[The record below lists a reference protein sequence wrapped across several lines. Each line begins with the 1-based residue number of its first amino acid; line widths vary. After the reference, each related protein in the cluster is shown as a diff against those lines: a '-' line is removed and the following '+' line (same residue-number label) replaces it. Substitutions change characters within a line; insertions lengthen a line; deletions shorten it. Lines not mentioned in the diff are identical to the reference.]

1 MRGVATPA
9 ANLALE
15 VLIAVPSDVPLRRS
29 PFRYRAHEPAL
40 NRGRAQGRADEAYH
54 WPMRPLARGL
64 LLAAVLISAG
74 ACSTSSH
81 VLIGTARPPIS
92 PESVRVYYRPPPRYE
107 EIATIQA
114 SSQGS
119 MALTSQQ
126 NMDKAIAR
134 LKAEAAK
141 LGANGVL
148 LQGVQDT
155 QGGSIGVGGGS
166 SSYGPGSAVG
176 VGAGGSFALTNKLA
190 EGLAIY
196 VPPQ

>member
-1 MRGVATPA
+1 M
-9 ANLALE
+9 NAL
-15 VLIAVPSDVPLRRS
+15 P
-29 PFRYRAHEPAL
+29 RA
-40 NRGRAQGRADEAYH
+40 
-54 WPMRPLARGL
+54 L
-64 LLAAVLISAG
+64 LLAAVLAG
-74 ACSTSSH
+74 AAACATSSH

-92 PESVRVYYRPPPRYE
+92 PQSVRLYYRPPPQYE
-107 EIATIQA
+107 EIATIEA
-114 SSQGS
+114 GSQGS

-166 SSYGPGSAVG
+166 TSYGPGSAVG
-176 VGAGGSFALTNKLA
+176 VGAGGAFALTNKLA
-190 EGLAIY
+190 RGLAIY